1 MKIARRQ
8 IVAAGGVAAF
18 AAGFSQTLGRA
29 VGNIAD
35 KVMGKPAPEKKL
47 WGNAAA
53 PEFTVDPATG
63 KLQPNPAQQVS
74 YTACLGCTTQC
85 GVRVRVDK
93 ESGRVIRVAGN
104 PYSPLSTDPPL
115 PMKASVRDSLIAFS
129 RFQEKGLAGRSTACG
144 RGNAVLSQMSSP
156 FRVLTPLKRVG
167 PRNSGKW
174 EPISFAQLVKEVTE
188 GGDLF
193 GEGPVAGFKALRDLA
208 TPIDPAQP
216 ELGPRVNQ
224 VALLSSV
231 NDGREA
237 FARRFWNK
245 SYGTLNFV
253 GHGSYCGGSY
263 RSGSGALFGD
273 MKKMPHAKPD
283 LAHSEFVIFVG
294 TAPGNAGNPFKR
306 TGAMLAKG
314 RSDGTLDYVV
324 VDPVLTNADN
334 RAAGDRGRWIPIRPG
349 TDSALALGMM
359 RWMLDN
365 GRINTAYLANPNLA
379 VAAQQG
385 EPSFTSASWLVV
397 SEAGH
402 PRQGRFLR
410 GSDIGLPVDE
420 EERYKDADPYLIL
433 GADGKPVPAGKATA
447 PAALDAETVLALN
460 DKPLAVQTAW
470 LLLKASI
477 QRQSVEECADACGI
491 PAATIAALA
500 EKFTSHG
507 RKAAVIAHG
516 GMMSGAGFYNA
527 FSLMTLNALIGNLN
541 WKGGLV
547 MNGGGFKDDGEGPR
561 YNLDTFPGA
570 VKPKGTP
577 LGRNVPYEKSSEFA
591 RKKAEGKPYPAQ
603 SPWFPNAPGLATEW
617 FTGALNGYPYTI
629 KALILWSSNPLYGI
643 TGVRAQIEKD
653 LADPK
658 KIPLIVSVD
667 PLINESNAYA
677 DYIVPDS
684 LMYESWGWAA
694 PWSGVPTKACTARWP
709 VVEPQA
715 AKTSDAPDGQAIGM
729 ETFFIALA
737 KAMALPGFGPEALS
751 DAEGNALPL
760 ERPEHWYLRGGANIA
775 WLGKE
780 PVPDATDDD
789 LALSGVDR
797 LRPLLEA
804 TLKPEEWRK
813 VAFLYTRGGRY
824 QPGKDAQDEANPEW
838 QTNRFNKPLWLW
850 SDAVGGSKNSVTGKR
865 FSGCA
870 TLHEPAFIDGTPMRK
885 VYPQAAWPLQVISF
899 KSALQNSYSI
909 AATRLTGIHPENPAL
924 VHPADAARAGL
935 KSGDTATLSTP
946 GGSVK
951 TTVIVHEGVMQGVV
965 AIEHGFGH
973 RELGARA
980 HRIGDERQPDKP
992 ALRAGINLN
1001 DLGLSDPTRTGKS
1014 VWVDAVS
1021 GAAVRNGLPAR
1032 LVRA

>member
-8 IVAAGGVAAF
+8 LIAAGGLAAF
-18 AAGFSQTLGRA
+18 AAGFSQTLGRM
-29 VGNIAD
+29 AD
-35 KVMGKPAPEKKL
+35 KLMGKDAPRHNV

-53 PEFTVDPATG
+53 PEFTVDPASG

-93 ESGRVIRVAGN
+93 ASGRVIRVAGN
-104 PYSPLSTDPPL
+104 PYSPLSTEPHL
-115 PMKASVRDSLIAFS
+115 PMKASVRDSLVALS
-129 RFQEKGLAGRSTACG
+129 RFQDKGLGGRSTACG
-144 RGNAVLSQMSSP
+144 RGNAVLAQMNSP
-156 FRVLTPLKRVG
+156 FRVLAPLKRVG
-167 PRNSGKW
+167 PRNGGQW
-174 EPISFAQLVKEVTE
+174 EAISFEQLVKEVSE
-188 GGDLF
+188 GGNLF
-193 GEGPVAGFKALRDLA
+193 GEGEVAGLRALRDLA
-208 TPIDPAQP
+208 APIDPAQP
-216 ELGPRVNQ
+216 ELGARVNQ

-253 GHGSYCGGSY
+253 GHGSYCGGAY
-263 RSGSGALFGD
+263 RSGSGAMFGD

-283 LAHSEFVIFVG
+283 LANAEFVIFVG

-314 RSDGTLDYVV
+314 RSDGRLNYVV

-334 RAAGDRGRWIPIRPG
+334 RAAADRGRWIPIRPG
-349 TDSALALGMM
+349 SDSALALGMM

-365 GRINTAYLANPNLA
+365 ERINTAYLANPNLA
-379 VAAQQG
+379 VAEQQG
-385 EPSFTSASWLVV
+385 EPSFSSATWLVV
-397 SEAGH
+397 TEAGH

-410 GSDIGLPVDE
+410 GSDIGLAIAED
-420 EERYKDADPYLIL
+420 ERYKENDPYLIL
-433 GADGKPVPAGKATA
+433 DAKGKPVPAEKAAA
-447 PAALDAETVLALN
+447 PAALEAETVLTQ
-460 DKPLAVQTAW
+460 DGKPLAVKTAW

-477 QRQSVEECADACGI
+477 LQQTIAQCSDACGI
-491 PAATIAALA
+491 PAATIGALA
-500 EKFTSHG
+500 DEFTRHG
-507 RKAAVIAHG
+507 RKSSVIAHG

-527 FSLMTLNALIGNLN
+527 FSLMTLNLLIGNLN

-561 YNLDTFPGA
+561 YNLDNFAGA

-617 FTGALNGYPYTI
+617 FTGAMSGYPYSI

-643 TGVRAQIEKD
+643 AGLRAQIEKD
-653 LADPK
+653 LADPQ
-658 KIPLIVSVD
+658 KIPLIISVD

-684 LMYESWGWAA
+684 LMYESWGWTSA
-694 PWSGVPTKACTARWP
+694 WNGVPTKACTARWP
-709 VVEPQA
+709 VVEPIA
-715 AKTSDAPDGQAIGM
+715 AKTPDGQAVGM

-737 KAMALPGFGPEALS
+737 KAMALPGFGAAAMS
-751 DAEGNALPL
+751 DAAGQPLPL

-780 PVPDATDDD
+780 PVPDASDED

-804 TLKPEEWRK
+804 TLTAEEWRK

-824 QPGKDAQDEANPEW
+824 QPARDAQDEDHPEW
-838 QTNRFNKPLWLW
+838 QTNRFKNALWLW
-850 SDAVGGSKNSVTGKR
+850 SDVVGGSKNSITGKR
-865 FSGCA
+865 FAGCA
-870 TLHEPAFIDGTPMRK
+870 SLQPPAFIDGTPMRK
-885 VYPQAAWPLQVISF
+885 IYGEKEWPLQVVSF

-909 AATRLTGIHPENPAL
+909 AATRLTGIHAENPLL

-935 KSGDTATLSTP
+935 KSGDTAQLVTP
-946 GGSVK
+946 GGAVS

-980 HRIGDERQPDKP
+980 HRIGNQQQPDKP

-1001 DLGLSDPTRTGKS
+1001 DLGLADPTRPGKS

-1021 GAAVRNGLPAR
+1021 GSSVRNGLPAK

>member
-1 MKIARRQ
+1 MKTNTRRQ
-8 IVAAGGVAAF
+8 LIAAGGLAAF
-18 AAGFSQTLGRA
+18 ATGFSQTLGRI
-29 VGNIAD
+29 GD
-35 KVMGKPAPEKKL
+35 KLLGKDAPKHNV

-53 PEFTVDPATG
+53 PEFTVNPSTG

-85 GVRVRVDK
+85 GVRVRIDK
-93 ESGRVIRVAGN
+93 ASGRVIRVAGN
-104 PYSPLSTDPPL
+104 PYSPLSTEPHL
-115 PMKASVRDSLIAFS
+115 PMKASVKESLLALS
-129 RFQEKGLAGRSTACG
+129 RFEDKGQAGRSTACG

-156 FRVLTPLKRVG
+156 FRVLTPMKRVG
-167 PRNSGKW
+167 PRNSGQW
-174 EPISFAQLVKEVTE
+174 APIAFEQLVKELTE

-193 GEGPVAGFKALRDLA
+193 GEGPVSGLKALRDLK

-216 ELGPRVNQ
+216 ELGAKVNQ

-231 NDGREA
+231 NDGRLA

-253 GHGSYCGGSY
+253 GHGSYCGGAY
-263 RSGSGALFGD
+263 RSGTGALFGD

-283 LAHSEFVIFVG
+283 LANAEFVIFIG

-306 TGAMLAKG
+306 TAGLLAKG
-314 RSDGTLDYVV
+314 RSDGQLNYVV

-334 RAAGDRGRWIPIRPG
+334 RAAAARGRWLPIRPG
-349 TDSALALGMM
+349 SDSALALGMM

-365 GRINTAYLANPNLA
+365 ARINMAYLANPNLA
-379 VAAQQG
+379 VAEQLG
-385 EPSFTSASWLVV
+385 EPSFSSATWLVV
-397 SEAGH
+397 TETGH

-410 GSDIGLPVDE
+410 GSDIGLPVAE
-420 EERYKDADPYLIL
+420 EDRYKESDPYLIL
-433 GADGKPVPAGKATA
+433 GADGKPSAASQASG
-447 PAALDAETVLALN
+447 PAALQAQTSLTVN
-460 DKPLAVQTAW
+460 DQPLAVQTAW

-477 QRQSVEECADACGI
+477 EKQTIEQCAQACAI
-491 PAATIAALA
+491 PAAKISALA
-500 EKFTSHG
+500 DQFTSHG
-507 RKAAVIAHG
+507 RKASVIAHG

-527 FSLMTLNALIGNLN
+527 FSVMTLNLLIGNLN

-561 YNLDTFPGA
+561 YNLDSFPGA
-570 VKPKGTP
+570 IKPKGTP
-577 LGRNVPYEKSSEFA
+577 LGRNSPYEKTSEFA
-591 RKKAEGKPYPAQ
+591 RKKADGKPYPAQ

-617 FTGALNGYPYTI
+617 FTGAMNGYPYTV
-629 KALILWSSNPLYGI
+629 KALILWSANPLYGI
-643 TGVRAQIEKD
+643 TGLRAQIEKD

-658 KIPLIVSVD
+658 KIPLIISVD
-667 PLINESNAYA
+667 PLINESNAFA

-694 PWSGVPTKACTARWP
+694 AWNGVPTKASTARWP
-709 VVEPQA
+709 VVEPLA
-715 AKTSDAPDGQAIGM
+715 AKTPDGQAIGM

-737 KAMALPGFGPEALS
+737 KAMDLPGFGPQAMS
-751 DAEGNALPL
+751 DAQEQPLPL

-780 PVPDATDDD
+780 PVPDASDED

-804 TLKPEEWRK
+804 TLAPEEWRK

-824 QPGKDAQDEANPEW
+824 QPAKEAQDAANPEW
-838 QTNRFNKPLWLW
+838 QSNRFKKPLWLW
-850 SDAVGGSKNSVTGKR
+850 SDMVGGSKNSITGKR
-865 FSGCA
+865 FTGCA
-870 TLHEPAFIDGTPMRK
+870 SWQVPAFVDGTPMRNI
-885 VYPQAAWPLQVISF
+885 YSEAQWPLQVVSF

-909 AATRLTGIHPENPAL
+909 AATRLTGIHPHNPLL
-924 VHPADAARAGL
+924 VHPADAAKAGL
-935 KSGDTATLSTP
+935 KSGDRATLRTP
-946 GGSVK
+946 GGAVK

-980 HRIGDERQPDKP
+980 HRIGTQQQPDKP

-1001 DLGLSDPTRTGKS
+1001 DLGLADPTRSGQS

-1021 GAAVRNGLPAR
+1021 GTCVRNGLPAT
-1032 LVRA
+1032 LTRA

>member
-1 MKIARRQ
+1 MKQNTRRQ
-8 IVAAGGVAAF
+8 LIAAGGFAAF
-18 AAGFSQTLGRA
+18 ATGFSQTLGRM
-29 VGNIAD
+29 AD
-35 KVMGKPAPEKKL
+35 KVMGKDAPKHNV

-53 PEFTVDPATG
+53 PEFTVDASTG
-63 KLQPNPAQQVS
+63 QLRPNPAQQVS

-85 GVRVRVDK
+85 GVRVRIDK
-93 ESGRVIRVAGN
+93 ASGRVIRVAGN
-104 PYSPLSTDPPL
+104 PYSPLSTEPHL
-115 PMKASVRDSLIAFS
+115 PMKLSVKESLIAMS
-129 RFQEKGLAGRSTACG
+129 RFQNKGQLGRSTACG
-144 RGNAVLSQMSSP
+144 RGNAVLSQMNSP

-167 PRNSGKW
+167 PRNSGQW
-174 EPISFAQLVKEVTE
+174 EPIAFDQLIRELTD

-193 GEGPVAGFKALRDLA
+193 GEGPVAGLKALRDLA

-216 ELGPRVNQ
+216 ELGARVNQ

-231 NDGREA
+231 NDGREPL
-237 FARRFWNK
+237 ARRFWNS

-253 GHGSYCGGSY
+253 GHGSYCGGSF
-263 RSGSGALFGD
+263 RSGTGALFGD

-283 LAHSEFVIFVG
+283 LAHSEFVIFIG

-314 RSDGTLDYVV
+314 RSDGKLNYVV

-334 RAAGDRGRWIPIRPG
+334 RAAADRGRWIPIRPG

-365 GRINTAYLANPNLA
+365 NRINTAYLANPNLA
-379 VAAQQG
+379 VAEQQG
-385 EPSFTSASWLVV
+385 EPSFSSATWLVIT
-397 SEAGH
+397 EAGH

-410 GSDIGLPVDE
+410 GSDIGLALAE
-420 EERYKDADPYLIL
+420 EDRYKENDAYLVL
-433 GADGKPVPAGKATA
+433 GADGSPVLAEQAGGPA
-447 PAALDAETVLALN
+447 PLDAETTLTLG
-460 DKPLAVQTAW
+460 DKPLAVRTAW
-470 LLLKASI
+470 LLLRESI
-477 QRQSVEECADACGI
+477 LKQTIEQCAQACGI
-491 PAATIAALA
+491 PVATISALA
-500 EKFTSHG
+500 DEFTRHG

-516 GMMSGAGFYNA
+516 GMMSGAGFYSA
-527 FSLMTLNALIGNLN
+527 LSVMTLNLLIGNLN

-547 MNGGGFKDDGEGPR
+547 MNGGGFKDDGAGPR
-561 YNLDTFPGA
+561 YNLESFPGA

-577 LGRNVPYEKSSEFA
+577 LGRNVPYEKTSEFA
-591 RKKAEGKPYPAQ
+591 GKKAQGKPYPAQ

-617 FTGALNGYPYTI
+617 FTGAMNGYPYTI
-629 KALILWSSNPLYGI
+629 KALILWSSNPLYGV
-643 TGVRAQIEKD
+643 TGLRAQVEKD
-653 LADPK
+653 LTDPK
-658 KIPLIVSVD
+658 KIPLIISVD
-667 PLINESNAYA
+667 PLINESNAFA

-694 PWSGVPTKACTARWP
+694 PWNGVPTKTCTARWP
-709 VVEPQA
+709 VVEPKA
-715 AKTSDAPDGQAIGM
+715 AKTPDGQAIGM
-729 ETFFIALA
+729 ETFFMALA
-737 KAMALPGFGPEALS
+737 KAMALPGFGPQAMS
-751 DAEGNALPL
+751 DAAGLPLPL

-780 PVPDATDDD
+780 PVPDATDED

-804 TLKPEEWRK
+804 NLKPEEWRK

-824 QPGKDAQDEANPEW
+824 QPAKDAQDEANPEW
-838 QTNRFNKPLWLW
+838 QTNRFKNPLWLW
-850 SDAVGGSKNSVTGKR
+850 SDMVGGSKNSISGKR
-865 FSGCA
+865 FAGCA
-870 TLHEPAFIDGTPMRK
+870 SVQVPSFIDGTPMRK
-885 VYPQAAWPLQVISF
+885 VYSEAQWPLQVVSF

-909 AATRLTGIHPENPAL
+909 AATRLTGIHASNPLL

-935 KSGDTATLSTP
+935 KNGDTAKLSTP

-980 HRIGDERQPDKP
+980 HRIGKTQQPDKP

-1001 DLGLSDPTRTGKS
+1001 DLGLADPTRTGKS

-1021 GAAVRNGLPAR
+1021 GSAVRNGLPAR
-1032 LVRA
+1032 LSRA

>member
-1 MKIARRQ
+1 MTIARRQ
-8 IVAAGGVAAF
+8 LIAAGGLAAF
-18 AAGFSQTLGRA
+18 AAGFSQTLGRM
-29 VGNIAD
+29 AD
-35 KVMGKPAPEKKL
+35 KLMGKDAPRHNV

-53 PEFTVDPATG
+53 PEFTVDPASG

-93 ESGRVIRVAGN
+93 ASGRVIRVAGN
-104 PYSPLSTDPPL
+104 PYSPLSTEPHL
-115 PMKASVRDSLIAFS
+115 PMKASVKDSLVAFS
-129 RFQEKGLAGRSTACG
+129 RFQDKGLGGRSTACG
-144 RGNAVLSQMSSP
+144 RGNAVLAQMNSP

-167 PRNSGKW
+167 PRNGGQW
-174 EPISFAQLVKEVTE
+174 EAISFEQLIKEVTE
-188 GGDLF
+188 GGNLF
-193 GEGPVAGFKALRDLA
+193 GEGEVAGLRALRDLA
-208 TPIDPAQP
+208 APIDPAQP
-216 ELGPRVNQ
+216 ELGARVNQ

-263 RSGSGALFGD
+263 RSGSGAMFGD

-283 LAHSEFVIFVG
+283 LANAEFVIFAG

-314 RSDGTLDYVV
+314 RSDGRLNYVV
-324 VDPVLTNADN
+324 VDPVLTNADR
-334 RAAGDRGRWIPIRPG
+334 RAAADRGRWIPIRPG
-349 TDSALALGMM
+349 SDSALALGMM

-365 GRINTAYLANPNLA
+365 ERINISYLANPNLA
-379 VAAQQG
+379 VAEQQG
-385 EPSFTSASWLVV
+385 EPSFSSASWLVV
-397 SEAGH
+397 TEAGH

-410 GSDIGLPVDE
+410 GSDIGMTIAEDQ
-420 EERYKDADPYLIL
+420 RYTEDDPYLIL
-433 GADGKPVPAGKATA
+433 DAKGKPVPAAKAVA
-447 PAALDAETVLALN
+447 PAALDAEVVLAQ
-460 DKPLAVQTAW
+460 DGKPLAVKTAW

-477 QRQSVEECADACGI
+477 LQQTIAQCSEACGI
-491 PAATIAALA
+491 PAATISALA
-500 EKFTSHG
+500 DEFTRHG
-507 RKAAVIAHG
+507 RRASVIAHG

-527 FSLMTLNALIGNLN
+527 FSLMTLNLLIGNLN
-541 WKGGLV
+541 WRGGLV

-561 YNLDTFPGA
+561 YDLDRFPGA

-603 SPWFPNAPGLATEW
+603 APWFPNAPGLATQW
-617 FTGALNGYPYTI
+617 FTGAMSGYPYAI

-643 TGVRAQIEKD
+643 AGLRAQIEKD

-658 KIPLIVSVD
+658 KIPLIIAVD

-684 LMYESWGWAA
+684 LMYESWGWTSA
-694 PWSGVPTKACTARWP
+694 WNGVPTKACTARWP
-709 VVEPQA
+709 VVEPMA
-715 AKTSDAPDGQAIGM
+715 AKTPDGQAIGM

-737 KAMALPGFGPEALS
+737 KAMALPGFGAAAMS
-751 DAEGNALPL
+751 DAAGQPLPL

-780 PVPDATDDD
+780 PVPDASDED

-804 TLKPEEWRK
+804 TLTAEEWRK

-824 QPGKDAQDEANPEW
+824 QPARDAQDEANPEW
-838 QTNRFNKPLWLW
+838 QANRFKNALWLW
-850 SDAVGGSKNSVTGKR
+850 SEMVGGSKNSISGKR
-865 FSGCA
+865 FAGCA
-870 TLHEPAFIDGTPMRK
+870 SLQLPAFIDGTPMRK
-885 VYPQAAWPLQVISF
+885 IYGEADWPLQVVSF

-909 AATRLTGIHPENPAL
+909 AATRLTGIHAENPLL

-935 KSGDTATLSTP
+935 KSGDTAQLVTP
-946 GGSVK
+946 GGAVR

-965 AIEHGFGH
+965 SIEHGFGH

-980 HRIGDERQPDKP
+980 HRIGKQQQPDKA

-1001 DLGLSDPTRTGKS
+1001 DLGLADPTQPGKS

-1021 GAAVRNGLPAR
+1021 GASVRNGLPAK

>member
-8 IVAAGGVAAF
+8 IIAAGGLAAF
-18 AAGFSQTLGRA
+18 AAGFSQTLGR
-29 VGNIAD
+29 IAD
-35 KVMGKPAPEKKL
+35 KVMGKDAPKHNT

-63 KLQPNPAQQVS
+63 KLQANPAQQVS

-85 GVRVRVDK
+85 GVRVRIDK
-93 ESGRVIRVAGN
+93 VSGRVIRVAGN
-104 PYSPLSTDPPL
+104 PYSPLSTEPHL
-115 PMKASVRDSLIAFS
+115 PMKASVRESLIALSSFKD
-129 RFQEKGLAGRSTACG
+129 KGLTGRSTACG
-144 RGNAVLSQMSSP
+144 RGNAVLSQMDSP

-167 PRNSGKW
+167 PRNAGQW
-174 EPISFAQLVKEVTE
+174 EAISFAQLVKEVTE

-193 GEGPVAGFKALRDLA
+193 GEGPVTGLKALRDLT

-216 ELGPRVNQ
+216 ELGARVNQ

-231 NDGREA
+231 NDGRES

-283 LAHSEFVIFVG
+283 LAHSEFVIFIG

-314 RSDGTLDYVV
+314 RSEGKLNYVV

-334 RAAGDRGRWIPIRPG
+334 RAAADRGRWIPIRPG
-349 TDSALALGMM
+349 SDSALALGMM

-365 GRINTAYLANPNLA
+365 ARINTAYLANPNLA
-379 VAAQQG
+379 VAEQLG
-385 EPSFTSASWLVV
+385 EPSFSSASWLVIT
-397 SEAGH
+397 EAGH

-410 GSDIGLPVDE
+410 GSDIGLPVAE
-420 EERYKDADPYLIL
+420 EERYKENDPYLIL
-433 GADGKPVPAGKATA
+433 GADGKPTPASQASGPA
-447 PAALDAETVLALN
+447 PLEAETVLTLG
-460 DKPLAVQTAW
+460 DKALAVQSAW

-477 QRQSVEECADACGI
+477 LQQTVEQCADACGI

-500 EKFTSHG
+500 DEFTSHG

-527 FSLMTLNALIGNLN
+527 FSVMTLNLLIGNLN
-541 WKGGLV
+541 LKGGLV
-547 MNGGGFKDDGEGPR
+547 MNGGSFKDDGEGPR

-570 VKPKGTP
+570 IKPKGTP
-577 LGRNVPYEKSSEFA
+577 LGRNAPYEKTAEFA
-591 RKKAEGKPYPAQ
+591 RKKGQGKPYPAQ

-617 FTGALNGYPYTI
+617 FTGAIDGYPYPI

-643 TGVRAQIEKD
+643 AGLRGQIEKD
-653 LADPK
+653 LADAQ
-658 KIPLIVSVD
+658 KIPLIISVD
-667 PLINESNAYA
+667 PLINESNAFA

-684 LMYESWGWAA
+684 LMYESWGWSA
-694 PWSGVPTKACTARWP
+694 PWAGVPTKACTARWP
-709 VVEPQA
+709 VVEPRA
-715 AKTSDAPDGQAIGM
+715 AKTPDGQAIGM

-737 KAMALPGFGPEALS
+737 RAMALPGFGPAAMS
-751 DAEGNALPL
+751 DAAGNPLPL

-780 PVPDATDDD
+780 PLPDATDDD
-789 LALSGVDR
+789 LLLSGVDR

-804 TLKPEEWRK
+804 SLQPDEWRK

-824 QPGKDAQDEANPEW
+824 QPARDAQDEINPEW
-838 QTNRFNKPLWLW
+838 QTNRFKNPLWLW
-850 SDAVGGSKNSVTGKR
+850 SDMVGGSKNSISGKR
-865 FSGCA
+865 FTGCA
-870 TLHEPAFIDGTPMRK
+870 SWQQPAFIDGTPMRK
-885 VYPQAAWPLQVISF
+885 IYGETEWPLQIVSF

-909 AATRLTGIHPENPAL
+909 ASTRLTGLHAENPLL
-924 VHPADAARAGL
+924 VHPADAAKAGL
-935 KSGDTATLSTP
+935 TSGDTATLSTP
-946 GGSVK
+946 GGSVR

-980 HRIGDERQPDKP
+980 HRIGKLQQPDKP

-1001 DLGLSDPTRTGKS
+1001 DLGLTDPTRPGKS
-1014 VWVDAVS
+1014 VWVDAIS
-1021 GAAVRNGLPAR
+1021 GGAVRNGLPAK
-1032 LVRA
+1032 LSRA

>member
-8 IVAAGGVAAF
+8 LIAAGGLTAF
-18 AAGFSQTLGRA
+18 AAGFSQTLGR
-29 VGNIAD
+29 IAD
-35 KVMGKPAPEKKL
+35 KVMGKDAPRHNV

-53 PEFTVDPATG
+53 PEFTVDPVSG
-63 KLQPNPAQQVS
+63 RLQPNPAQQVS

-93 ESGRVIRVAGN
+93 ASGRVIRVAGN
-104 PYSPLSTDPPL
+104 PYSPLSTEPHL
-115 PMKASVRDSLIAFS
+115 PMKASVKESLVAFS
-129 RFQEKGLAGRSTACG
+129 GFQDKGLGGRSTACG
-144 RGNAVLSQMSSP
+144 RGNAVLSQMNSP
-156 FRVLTPLKRVG
+156 FRVLAPMKRVG
-167 PRNSGKW
+167 PRNGGQW
-174 EPISFAQLVKEVTE
+174 ESISFEQLVKEVTE
-188 GGDLF
+188 GGNLF
-193 GEGPVAGFKALRDLA
+193 GEGEVAGLRALRDLA
-208 TPIDPAQP
+208 APIDPAQP
-216 ELGPRVNQ
+216 ELGARVNQ

-231 NDGREA
+231 NDGRES

-283 LAHSEFVIFVG
+283 LANAEFVIFIG

-314 RSDGTLDYVV
+314 RSDGRLNYVV

-334 RAAGDRGRWIPIRPG
+334 RAAADRGRWIPIRPG
-349 TDSALALGMM
+349 SDSALALGMM

-365 GRINTAYLANPNLA
+365 ERINTAYLANPNLA
-379 VAAQQG
+379 VAEQQG
-385 EPSFTSASWLVV
+385 EPSFSSATWLVV
-397 SEAGH
+397 TEAGH

-410 GSDIGLPVDE
+410 GSDIGIKIAED
-420 EERYKDADPYLIL
+420 ERYKENDPYLIL
-433 GADGKPVPAGKATA
+433 DAKGKPIPAEQATA
-447 PAALDAETVLALN
+447 PASLDAETVLTLDA
-460 DKPLAVQTAW
+460 KPLAVKTAW

-477 QRQSVEECADACGI
+477 LEQTIAQCSDACGI
-491 PAATIAALA
+491 PAATISALA
-500 EKFTSHG
+500 DEFTRHG
-507 RKAAVIAHG
+507 RKSSVIAHG

-527 FSLMTLNALIGNLN
+527 FSVMTLNLLIGNLN

-561 YNLDTFPGA
+561 YNLESFAGEI
-570 VKPKGTP
+570 KPKGTP
-577 LGRNVPYEKSSEFA
+577 LGRNSPYEKTSEFA
-591 RKKAEGKPYPAQ
+591 RKKAAGKAYPAQ

-617 FTGALNGYPYTI
+617 FTGAMSGYPYTI

-643 TGVRAQIEKD
+643 TGLRAQVANE

-658 KIPLIVSVD
+658 KIPLIISVD

-684 LMYESWGWAA
+684 LMYESWGWTSAWA
-694 PWSGVPTKACTARWP
+694 GVPTKACTARWP
-709 VVEPQA
+709 VVEPIA
-715 AKTSDAPDGQAIGM
+715 AKTPDGQAIGM

-737 KAMALPGFGPEALS
+737 KAMALPGFGPAAMS
-751 DAEGNALPL
+751 DAAGQPLPL

-780 PVPDATDDD
+780 PVPDASDED

-804 TLKPEEWRK
+804 TLTAEEWRK

-824 QPGKDAQDEANPEW
+824 QPARDAQDEDHPEW
-838 QTNRFNKPLWLW
+838 QANRFKNPLWAW
-850 SDAVGGSKNSVTGKR
+850 SDMVGGSKNSITGKR
-865 FSGCA
+865 FAGCA
-870 TLHEPAFIDGTPMRK
+870 SLQSPAFIDGTPMRK
-885 VYPQAAWPLQVISF
+885 IYSEAEWPLQVVSF

-909 AATRLTGIHPENPAL
+909 AATRLTGIHAENPLL

-935 KSGDTATLSTP
+935 KSGDTALLSTP
-946 GGSVK
+946 GGAVRS
-951 TTVIVHEGVMQGVV
+951 TVIVHEGVMQGVV

-980 HRIGDERQPDKP
+980 HRIGQQQQPDKP

-1001 DLGLSDPTRTGKS
+1001 DLGLADPTQQGKS

-1021 GAAVRNGLPAR
+1021 GASVRNGLPAK

>member
-1 MKIARRQ
+1 MKTNTRRQ
-8 IVAAGGVAAF
+8 LIAAGGIAAF
-18 AAGFSQTLGRA
+18 ATGFSQTLGR
-29 VGNIAD
+29 IAD
-35 KVMGKPAPEKKL
+35 KVMGKDAPKHNV

-53 PEFTVDPATG
+53 PEFTVDPSTG

-74 YTACLGCTTQC
+74 YTACLGCTTLC
-85 GVRVRVDK
+85 GVRVRIDK
-93 ESGRVIRVAGN
+93 ASGRVISVAGN
-104 PYSPLSTDPPL
+104 PYSPLSTEPHL
-115 PMKASVRDSLIAFS
+115 PMKASVRESLIAVS
-129 RFQEKGLAGRSTACG
+129 GFQDKGLAGRSTACG

-156 FRVLTPLKRVG
+156 FRVLTPMKRVG
-167 PRNSGKW
+167 PRNSGRW
-174 EPISFAQLVKEVTE
+174 EPIAFEQMVREVTE

-193 GEGPVAGFKALRDLA
+193 GEGPVAGLKALRDLN

-216 ELGPRVNQ
+216 EFGARVNQ

-231 NDGREA
+231 NDGREP
-237 FARRFWNK
+237 FARRFWNN

-283 LAHSEFVIFVG
+283 LANSEFVIFVG

-314 RSDGTLDYVV
+314 RSDGKLNYVV

-334 RAAGDRGRWIPIRPG
+334 RAAADRGRWIPIRPG

-365 GRINTAYLANPNLA
+365 ERINTVYLANPNLA
-379 VAAQQG
+379 VAEQQG
-385 EPSFTSASWLVV
+385 EPSFSSATWLVV
-397 SEAGH
+397 TEAGH

-410 GSDIGLPVDE
+410 GSDIGLPIVED
-420 EERYKDADPYLIL
+420 ERYKENDPYLIL
-433 GADGKPVPAGKATA
+433 GADGKPALADKATGPA
-447 PAALDAETVLALN
+447 PLDAETVLTLG
-460 DKPLAVQTAW
+460 DKPLAVKTAW

-477 QRQSVEECADACGI
+477 LQQTIAQCSETCGI
-491 PAATIAALA
+491 PAATISALA
-500 EKFTSHG
+500 GEFTSHG
-507 RKAAVIAHG
+507 RKASIIAHG

-527 FSLMTLNALIGNLN
+527 FSVMTLNLLIGNLN

-547 MNGGGFKDDGEGPR
+547 MNGGGFKENGEGPR
-561 YNLDTFPGA
+561 YNLDSFPGA
-570 VKPKGTP
+570 IKPKGTP
-577 LGRNVPYEKSSEFA
+577 LGRNSPYEKTSEFA

-617 FTGALNGYPYTI
+617 FTGAMNGYPYTI

-643 TGVRAQIEKD
+643 TGLRAQIEKD

-658 KIPLIVSVD
+658 KIPLIISVY

-684 LMYESWGWAA
+684 LMYESWGWTSAWA
-694 PWSGVPTKACTARWP
+694 GVPTKASTARWP
-709 VVEPQA
+709 VVEPKA
-715 AKTSDAPDGQAIGM
+715 AKTPDGQAIGM

-737 KAMALPGFGPEALS
+737 KAMALPGFGPEAMS
-751 DAEGNALPL
+751 DAQGLPLPL

-780 PVPDATDDD
+780 PVPDASDED

-804 TLKPEEWRK
+804 NLKPEEWRK
-813 VAFLYTRGGRY
+813 VAFLFTRGGRY
-824 QPGKDAQDEANPEW
+824 QPAKDAQDEANPEW
-838 QTNRFNKPLWLW
+838 QANRFKNPLWLW
-850 SDAVGGSKNSVTGKR
+850 SDMVGGSKNSISGKR
-865 FSGCA
+865 FAGCA
-870 TLHEPAFIDGTPMRK
+870 SLQQPAFIDGSPMRK
-885 VYPQAAWPLQVISF
+885 IYSEAQWPLQVVSF

-909 AATRLTGIHPENPAL
+909 AATRLAGIHANNPLL
-924 VHPADAARAGL
+924 VHPVDAARAGL
-935 KSGDTATLSTP
+935 KSGDTATLRTP
-946 GGSVK
+946 GGAVK
-951 TTVIVHEGVMQGVV
+951 TTVIVHGGVMQGVV

-980 HRIGDERQPDKP
+980 HRIGKLRQPDKP

-1001 DLGLSDPTRTGKS
+1001 DLGLADPTRSGKS
-1014 VWVDAVS
+1014 VWVDAIS
-1021 GAAVRNGLPAR
+1021 GAAVRNGLPAK
-1032 LVRA
+1032 LGRA